1 MEQASTFYEIYEYYY
16 IPFYQE
22 PLFIIFASIGT
33 VLLLGLIGYWLYRR
47 KLKPLTPWDWALR
60 EIAKLPTTT
69 YATKTDYKKFYFA
82 ITTILKTYL
91 EKRYNW
97 DTQDKTDDE
106 LATFLQLH
114 GFQPQLLEKLKKM
127 LQGAAWIKFANEE
140 AIRTQV
146 DEDLATAQLI
156 IKKTIPK
163 KKEASR
169 PH

>member
-1 MEQASTFYEIYEYYY
+1 MEPASTFYEIYEYYY

-22 PLFIIFASIGT
+22 PLFIISASVTSII
-33 VLLLGLIGYWLYRR
+33 LLGLISYWLYKR
-47 KLKPLTPWDWALR
+47 KLRPLSPWDWALR
-60 EIAKLPTTT
+60 EIAKIPIST
-69 YATKTDYKKFYFA
+69 YVAKDDYKKFYFA

-91 EKRYNW
+91 EKRYSW
-97 DTQDKTDDE
+97 DTQDKTDEE

-127 LQGAAWIKFANEE
+127 LQGATWIKFANEE
-140 AIRTQV
+140 AIKTQV
-146 DEDLATAQLI
+146 DEDLGTAQLI

-163 KKEASR
+163 KKEAPR